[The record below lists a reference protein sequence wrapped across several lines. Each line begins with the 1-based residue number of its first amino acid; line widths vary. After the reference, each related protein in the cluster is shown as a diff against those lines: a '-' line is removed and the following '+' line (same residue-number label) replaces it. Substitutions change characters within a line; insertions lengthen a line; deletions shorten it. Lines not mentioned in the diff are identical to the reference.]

1 MGNRA
6 GDREVAPGW
15 EVQPQWRQ
23 RGHRGTGCS
32 ARSEGRTVP
41 SLVTH
46 KTNPQMSPGEWL
58 LLQTAPLNPPRW
70 LAGGHQLWLARH
82 TSLPGPLGRFA
93 QHQGIFGAFAQ
104 GFLQAGAA
112 DKHWGQEVTLWA
124 WSPSLQPLHQPVFPL
139 GVASWGEFRISL
151 PLESVLCQGGAGDA
165 QEPCCCPPALLPR
178 GKLTAVPLGA
188 ALGQAAS
195 HGPLV
200 RGSRRDE

>member
-112 DKHWGQEVTLWA
+112 DEHWGQEVTLWA
-124 WSPSLQPLHQPVFPL
+124 WSP
-139 GVASWGEFRISL
+139 L
-151 PLESVLCQGGAGDA
+151 PAA
-165 QEPCCCPPALLPR
+165 PPPAR
-178 GKLTAVPLGA
+178 VPLGCCIM
-188 ALGQAAS
+188 G
-195 HGPLV
+195 
-200 RGSRRDE
+200 